1 MFSYPP
7 SPFRTKNFVSTSY
20 PTNPTKSPMMA
31 DQKPLPLS
39 EESTDD
45 ILYFARAGETDDL
58 LSTLKSIVT
67 DSATLFSS
75 EAEVLFAAK
84 DEYSGNN
91 AVHMA
96 AGNGHLETI
105 KHILSFLPKPVSGT
119 APPHPLIAHKNTA
132 GNTPLHWAALNGHVK
147 IVEVL
152 VLTANADPTVT
163 NDAGHDPVYEA
174 ELNEKMDVV
183 EWILGNCGGV
193 EEGVGVKQERETSG
207 ESSVQEGIEKLDLYK
222 GDSREETS
230 S

>member
-1 MFSYPP
+1 
-7 SPFRTKNFVSTSY
+7 
-20 PTNPTKSPMMA
+20 MMA
-31 DQKPLPLS
+31 DQEPLPLS

-45 ILYFARAGETDDL
+45 ILYFSRAGETDDL
-58 LSTLKSIVT
+58 LSTLKSIVA
-67 DSATLFSS
+67 DSATSFSS
-75 EAEVLFAAK
+75 ESEVLFAAR

-96 AGNGHLETI
+96 AGNGHLGLFSLFLSLILDLPPLVDRREANIKTETI
-105 KHILSFLPKPVSGT
+105 KHILSFLPKPASGT

-193 EEGVGVKQERETSG
+193 EEGVGVKQERETNG

-222 GDSREETS
+222 GDSREGTDS
-230 S
+230 

>member
-20 PTNPTKSPMMA
+20 PTNPTKPPMMA

-96 AGNGHLETI
+96 AGNGHLGSFS
-105 KHILSFLPKPVSGT
+105 LSFST
-119 APPHPLIAHKNTA
+119 PPHCRQT
-132 GNTPLHWAALNGHVK
+132 G
-147 IVEVL
+147 
-152 VLTANADPTVT
+152 
-163 NDAGHDPVYEA
+163 
-174 ELNEKMDVV
+174 
-183 EWILGNCGGV
+183 
-193 EEGVGVKQERETSG
+193 S
-207 ESSVQEGIEKLDLYK
+207 
-222 GDSREETS
+222 
-230 S
+230 